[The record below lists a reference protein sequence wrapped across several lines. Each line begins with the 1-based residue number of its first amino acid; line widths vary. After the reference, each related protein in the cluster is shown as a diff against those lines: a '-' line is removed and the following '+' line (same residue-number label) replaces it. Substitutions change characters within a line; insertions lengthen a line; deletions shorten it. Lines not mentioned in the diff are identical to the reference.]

1 MVGADSVV
9 INTLVVGGKVETVIK
24 QIIYVHNFY
33 NVQYKCIF
41 ISSLQR

>member
-1 MVGADSVV
+1 MYILRGGVVVVGACAVV

-33 NVQYKCIF
+33 DIQY
-41 ISSLQR
+41 